1 MVAIVYIVFSA
12 FLFNEPVLIPDS
24 VVRADTIKVKETPAS
39 LTKLLEQSKKQLL
52 ETEEPEMELDGLLVD
67 MTKTKGGK
75 DFYDLFYNS
84 WEPPQAAKNFTIT
97 ISEKP
102 NRLNTTFIVVSINE
116 NVVYENILQPRL
128 DIIEYMKEEA
138 IAATQS
144 YLANYEEIMRELN
157 GDDLSGSGIY

>member
-12 FLFNEPVLIPDS
+12 FLFNEPVLKPDS

-116 NVVYENILQPRL
+116 NVVYENRNMSAETIKNEIL
-128 DIIEYMKEEA
+128 KE
-138 IAATQS
+138 
-144 YLANYEEIMRELN
+144 LFKFRGNYEQV
-157 GDDLSGSGIY
+157 DDITLVVIKNKR